1 MPVTGSIRSNPNR
14 KTERM
19 GPYRY
24 KTVHVNGGVFS
35 SVRKQIE
42 RIQQV
47 IDEHVTVG
55 WELQEYH
62 PVPTALVW
70 QWNVLIFRKPRP
82 KED

>member
-1 MPVTGSIRSNPNR
+1 
-14 KTERM
+14 M
-19 GPYRY
+19 GPYKY
-24 KTVHVNGGVFS
+24 KTVQVNGGVFG

-42 RIQQV
+42 LIQQV

-62 PVPTALVW
+62 PIATAFVW

-82 KED
+82 RED